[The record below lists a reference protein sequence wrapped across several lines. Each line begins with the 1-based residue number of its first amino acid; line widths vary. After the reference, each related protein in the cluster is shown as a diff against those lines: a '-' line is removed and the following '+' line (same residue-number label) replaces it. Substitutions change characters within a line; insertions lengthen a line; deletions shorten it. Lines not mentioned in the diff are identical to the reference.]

1 MSKIQIILDCPP
13 GAMRPDNVLASTQL
27 ELADFKI
34 VSKCFGEWT
43 FELSKNKEEIYQNK
57 EELSKNKEEIYQN
70 KKEIYRNCK
79 DLIITKIKDV
89 YKNGLIRYAEW

>member
-1 MSKIQIILDCPP
+1 MSKIHIILDCSP
-13 GAMRPDNVLASTQL
+13 GVMRPDNVLENILASTQL

-43 FELSKNKEEIYQNK
+43 FELSEDKEEIY
-57 EELSKNKEEIYQN
+57 E
-70 KKEIYRNCK
+70 NCK
-79 DLIITKIKDV
+79 DLIIIKIKDA